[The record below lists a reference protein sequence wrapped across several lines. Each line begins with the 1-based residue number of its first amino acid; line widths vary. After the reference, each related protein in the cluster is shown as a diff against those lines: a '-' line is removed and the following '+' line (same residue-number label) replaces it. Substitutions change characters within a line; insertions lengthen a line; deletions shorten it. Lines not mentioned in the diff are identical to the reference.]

1 MASGSQ
7 NLYSS
12 PGFELF
18 RRGLNAQ
25 SIKTFR
31 GLNAFQA
38 HTLLDPEWALD
49 CLNVMVPGWGGLSKF
64 RLPVPIS
71 QAVAPPQPAG
81 PMQFVDFQPGTR
93 VRQIAA
99 RFPDH
104 TLWYFTWDAAG

>member
-1 MASGSQ
+1 MSSGTQ

-25 SIKTFR
+25 TVKQFR
-31 GLNAFQA
+31 GMNAFQA
-38 HTLLDPEWALD
+38 QTLLDPEWALD

-71 QAVAPPQPAG
+71 SVLAPNPVNG
-81 PMQFVDFQPGTR
+81 PYQFVDFQTGLGI
-93 VRQIAA
+93 RQVVAS
-99 RFPDH
+99 FPDN
-104 TLWYFTWDAAG
+104 